1 MSIAYRKVKRN
12 IINPDHTTHEAWLMQ
27 QVCPKPVSF
36 EEFVKE
42 CMLSQGVAQAQVK
55 GIACA
60 MSDRL
65 RHYLTLGHSVQISGI
80 GTLRPVFNAS
90 SAENPELLG
99 SQSVHTVKVRFYPH
113 KEFQETLKR
122 MDFEEVDALNEEA

>member
-1 MSIAYRKVKRN
+1 MSIAYRKVKRK

-42 CMLSQGVAQAQVK
+42 CMRSQGVAQAQVK

-65 RHYLTLGHSVQISGI
+65 RHYLTLGHSVQIGGI

-90 SAENPELLG
+90 SAENPDELG
-99 SQSVHTVKVRFYPH
+99 SHSVHTVKLRFYPH

-122 MDFEEVDALNEEA
+122 MDFEDMETVNE

>member
-1 MSIAYRKVKRN
+1 MSITYRKVKRKV
-12 IINPDHTTHEAWLMQ
+12 IKPDHTTHEAWLMQ
-27 QVCPKPVSF
+27 QVCPKPVPF
-36 EEFVKE
+36 EDFVKE

-65 RHYLTLGHSVQISGI
+65 RHYLSLGHSVQIGGI
-80 GTLRPVFNAS
+80 GTLRPVFNAT
-90 SAENPELLG
+90 SAESPELLTAKN
-99 SQSVHTVKVRFYPH
+99 VHMVKVRFYPH

-122 MDFEEVDALNEEA
+122 MDFEDVEELDEER